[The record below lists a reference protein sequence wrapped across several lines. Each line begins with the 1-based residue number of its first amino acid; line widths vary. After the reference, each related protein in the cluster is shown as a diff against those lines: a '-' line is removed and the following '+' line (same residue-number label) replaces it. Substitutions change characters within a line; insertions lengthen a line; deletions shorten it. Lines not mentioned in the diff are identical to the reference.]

1 MLVFNSSLNATWK
14 DFKIMSEERLGD
26 SDIVTPEEV
35 PNIELGEA
43 ISIKLD
49 SMSPAEKDNQ
59 LTIMF
64 MLLNIE
70 KFSKY
75 VDENFDIHQSVD
87 HEAKKIHTAVVEKPT
102 VELVEHK
109 SNELIGLDTQ
119 KSLKAHMYLKSVGCP
134 ETSAVV
140 KKLYEIFGG
149 TEDNALVTSASDS
162 DIAAELKNIKAAKKL
177 V

>member
-1 MLVFNSSLNATWK
+1 
-14 DFKIMSEERLGD
+14 MSEERLGD
-26 SDIVTPEEV
+26 TDIITPEEV
-35 PNIELGEA
+35 PNINLAEA
-43 ISIKLD
+43 ISMKLE
-49 SMSPAEKDNQ
+49 SMTLAEKDNQ

-70 KFSKY
+70 KFSKF

-119 KSLKAHMYLKSVGCP
+119 RSLKAHMYLKSVGCP
-134 ETSAVV
+134 ETAKVV

-149 TEDNALVTSASDS
+149 TEDNAIVASASDS
-162 DIAAELKNIKAAKKL
+162 DIKKELEAIRTADKFK